1 MLKWKRFELGV
12 VFKGWHANVS
22 KIRRERALVE
32 RFVSKFHKRVEH
44 SVLSRWTEYTRERI
58 YNRRLITQFAKRW
71 KNKEKHNIFQSWK
84 DFLAEIHHEREME
97 NQRSLRVKQAAL
109 RWQRRELAAIF
120 HSWRNNI
127 DEIIQNRVLVNR
139 FLLKYNKRH
148 EHAAFSTWYKKIQDR
163 INARKYLELL

>member
-1 MLKWKRFELGV
+1 MLSDGQNILARGSIIVGLSHNLR
-12 VFKGWHANVS
+12 KGG
-22 KIRRERALVE
+22 KIRKSIT
-32 RFVSKFHKRVEH
+32 FFRVGKI
-44 SVLSRWTEYTRERI
+44 SGGNSP
-58 YNRRLITQFAKRW
+58 
-71 KNKEKHNIFQSWK
+71 
-84 DFLAEIHHEREME
+84 EREME

-163 INARKYLELL
+163 INARKYFKK